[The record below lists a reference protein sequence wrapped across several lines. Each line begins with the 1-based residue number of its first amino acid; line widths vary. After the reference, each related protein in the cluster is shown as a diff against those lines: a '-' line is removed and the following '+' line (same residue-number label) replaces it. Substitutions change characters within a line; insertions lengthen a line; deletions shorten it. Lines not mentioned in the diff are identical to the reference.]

1 MTPPGTGGAGERSRG
16 RTSVSDPVRFA
27 VIGSGWR
34 SEFHLRMAQAAPDR
48 LQVVGVVTQ
57 TQAEA
62 ERITARWG
70 VRAVRTIDEVLAL
83 APEFVVAAVSWP
95 SMPGVVRELVAAGV
109 KVLAETPPAPDL
121 DGLRAL
127 WHDVGA
133 SGLVQVGEQY
143 TLMPGHA
150 SRLAVVR
157 EGVVGTPTS
166 VEIASTHLYHAV
178 ALVRAFLDVDM
189 EETVVSARSFVA
201 PLVDPLTFDGWVVDP
216 QPGPRTTTIA
226 TLDFGDGRMG
236 LYDFVENQWWNPLRA
251 RRIVIRGSL
260 GEVVDDTVTR
270 LTADGPVTSPIVY
283 RRTGVDMNL
292 EGNEVVNAS
301 FDGRVVYRNPWVGS
315 RLSEDDIAV
324 AAHLAAVG
332 RWARDEGP
340 SPYPLAQGCQD
351 HAVGLAIEESART
364 GADVRVAKEVWS

>member
-1 MTPPGTGGAGERSRG
+1 M
-16 RTSVSDPVRFA
+16 SDPVRFA

-57 TQAEA
+57 TDAEA
-62 ERITARWG
+62 ARITARWG
-70 VRAVRTIDEVLAL
+70 VRAVRTVGEVLAL
-83 APEFVVAAVSWP
+83 GPEFVVAAVSWP
-95 SMPGVVRELVAAGV
+95 AMPGVVRELVAAGA

-127 WHDVGA
+127 WNDVGA

-157 EGVVGTPTS
+157 DGVVGTPSS

-178 ALVRAFLDVDM
+178 ALIRAFLDVDM
-189 EETVVSARSFVA
+189 DETVVSARSFVA
-201 PLVDPLTFDGWVVDP
+201 PLVDPLTFDGWAVDP

-260 GEVVDDTVTR
+260 GEVVDDAVTR
-270 LTADGPVTSPIVY
+270 LTADGPVTSPIMY

-332 RWARDEGP
+332 RWARDDGP
-340 SPYPLAQGCQD
+340 APYPLAQGCQD
-351 HAVGLAIEESART
+351 HALGLAIEESART
-364 GADVRVAKEVWS
+364 GADVRVAKEVWV

>member
-1 MTPPGTGGAGERSRG
+1 MSG
-16 RTSVSDPVRFA
+16 PVRFA

-57 TQAEA
+57 TEAEA
-62 ERITARWG
+62 ERITSRWG

-83 APEFVVAAVSWP
+83 DPEFVVAAVSWP
-95 SMPGVVRELVAAGV
+95 SMPGVVRELVAAGA

-127 WHDVGA
+127 WSDVGSA
-133 SGLVQVGEQY
+133 GLVQVGEQY
-143 TLMPGHA
+143 MLMPGHA
-150 SRLAVVR
+150 SRLALVHT
-157 EGVVGTPTS
+157 GVIGTPTS

-178 ALVRAFLDVDM
+178 SLVRGFLGVDM
-189 EETVVSARSFVA
+189 ADAVVTARAFVA
-201 PLVDPLTFDGWVVDP
+201 PLVDPLTFDGWADDP

-226 TLDFGDGRMG
+226 TLDFGDGRTG

-260 GEVVDDTVTR
+260 GEIVDDTATR
-270 LTADGPVTSPIVY
+270 LTADGVVTSPIVY

-292 EGNEVVNAS
+292 EGNEVVHAS
-301 FDGRVVYRNPWVGS
+301 FDGRIVYRNPWVGT
-315 RLSEDDIAV
+315 RLSEDDVAV

-340 SPYPLAQGCQD
+340 APYPLAQGCQD
-351 HAVGLAIEESART
+351 HALGLAIEESART
-364 GADVRVAKEVWS
+364 RADVRVTKEVWV

>member
-1 MTPPGTGGAGERSRG
+1 M
-16 RTSVSDPVRFA
+16 SDPVRFA

-57 TQAEA
+57 TDAEA
-62 ERITARWG
+62 ARITARWG
-70 VRAVRTIDEVLAL
+70 VRAVRTVGEVLAL
-83 APEFVVAAVSWP
+83 GPEFVVAAVSWP
-95 SMPGVVRELVAAGV
+95 AMPGVVRELVAAGA

-127 WHDVGA
+127 WNDVGA

-157 EGVVGTPTS
+157 EGVVGTPTA

-189 EETVVSARSFVA
+189 DETVVSARSFVA
-201 PLVDPLTFDGWVVDP
+201 PLVDPLTFDGWAVDP

-260 GEVVDDTVTR
+260 GEVVDDAVTR
-270 LTADGPVTSPIVY
+270 LTADGPVTSPIMY

-332 RWARDEGP
+332 RWARDDGP
-340 SPYPLAQGCQD
+340 APYPLAQGCQD
-351 HAVGLAIEESART
+351 HALGLAIEESART
-364 GADVRVAKEVWS
+364 GADVRVAKEVWV

>member
-1 MTPPGTGGAGERSRG
+1 
-16 RTSVSDPVRFA
+16 VSDPVRFG

-48 LQVVGVVTQ
+48 LQVIGVVTQ
-57 TQAEA
+57 TDAEA

-83 APEFVVAAVSWP
+83 GPEFVVAAVSWP
-95 SMPGVVRELVAAGV
+95 AMPGVVRELVAAGA

-127 WHDVGA
+127 WNDVGA
-133 SGLVQVGEQY
+133 SGLVQIGEQY

-157 EGVVGTPTS
+157 GGAIGTATS

-189 EETVVSARSFVA
+189 AETVVSARSFVA
-201 PLVDPLTFDGWVVDP
+201 PLVDPLTFGGWVVDP

-260 GEVVDDTVTR
+260 GEIVDDAVTR

-301 FDGRVVYRNPWVGS
+301 FDGRVVYRNPWVGT

-332 RWARDEGP
+332 RWARDEVP
-340 SPYPLAQGCQD
+340 APYPLAQGCQD
-351 HAVGLAIEESART
+351 HALGLAIEESART
-364 GADVRVAKEVWS
+364 GADVRVAKEVWV